1 MELFDIQAE
10 RRLIGMLMRR
20 PSLWDEVA
28 DSFTP
33 QLFAHEFHQ
42 EIAKAIREETKP
54 GQQLVPSRVMR
65 RIGLKNEQ
73 RVRDIMG
80 MVDDIIAMDEFRGL
94 VAMLRDLSARRSIRD
109 YLLRGQDALTDLSVP
124 LNEVLGEIQSGML
137 QAASTH
143 GHDGTREWDELLAD
157 RYGNMVERR
166 EGKAESAWPVGLE
179 RLGEVLKGIRR
190 KHLIIVAGRPSM
202 GKTTFAQFWAMHLA
216 KRGVASY
223 VFCPD
228 QSAEEIADRALWNAA
243 NIDGVRWDQ
252 TAKWTEDEWN
262 RANAAFSKLMGLPIK
277 INDRRGMT
285 PEEICAIARREKAAN
300 PGLGLIVIDH
310 LTALNLK
317 GNRNLNWSKIV
328 GDAAKTFKNL
338 SEELDV
344 AVVLLSQLNRSL
356 ESRDDKRPTMADLR
370 DSGEIEEHANEILF
384 LYREEYYRPDLEGI
398 ANVCEIHVAKQKQGP
413 RGETALV
420 KFEPKYARFS
430 DLTVFELNAYINAI
444 ESAKSKRGRATA

>member
-42 EIAKAIREETKP
+42 EIAKVIREETKP

-65 RIGLKNEQ
+65 RIGVAGEQ
-73 RVRDIMG
+73 KVRDIMA

-94 VAMLRDLSARRSIRD
+94 VAMLRDLAARRAIRD
-109 YLLRGQDALTDLSVP
+109 QLLRGQQALLDLTVP

-143 GHDGTREWDELLAD
+143 GHDGTRTWDELLAQNHAEMID
-157 RYGNMVERR
+157 RR
-166 EGKAESAWPVGLE
+166 EGRAEPAWPVGLE
-179 RLGEVLKGIRR
+179 RLANVLKGIRR
-190 KHLIIVAGRPSM
+190 KHLIVVAGRPSM
-202 GKTTFAQFWAMHLA
+202 GKTTFAQFWTVELA

-228 QSAEEIADRALWNAA
+228 QAAEEITERALWNAA
-243 NIDGVRWDQ
+243 NIDGVRWEQ
-252 TAKWTEDEWN
+252 PAKWTDDEWR
-262 RANAAFSKLMGLPIK
+262 RANTAFSKLMGLPIK

-317 GNRNLNWSKIV
+317 GRGNLNWAKIV

-344 AVVLLSQLNRSL
+344 AVVLLSQLNRSV

-384 LYREEYYRPDLEGI
+384 LYREEYYRPDLDGV

-430 DLTVFELNAYINAI
+430 DLTAFELNAYINAI
-444 ESAKSKRGRATA
+444 EASKSKRGRATA

>member
-20 PSLWDEVA
+20 PTLWDEVA
-28 DSFTP
+28 DVFTP
-33 QLFAHEFHQ
+33 SLFADEFHKTV
-42 EIAKAIREETKP
+42 AKLIREETKP
-54 GQQLVPSRVMR
+54 GSGLVPSRIMR
-65 RIGLKNEQ
+65 RLGVKNE
-73 RVRDIMG
+73 RYIKDIIAMA
-80 MVDDIIAMDEFRGL
+80 DDVIAMDEFRGL
-94 VAMLRDLSARRSIRD
+94 VDMLRDLAARRAIRD
-109 YLLRGQDALTDLSVP
+109 QMLRGQEALLDLTVP

-143 GHDGTREWDELLAD
+143 GHDGTRTWDELLID
-157 RYGNMVERR
+157 RHEHMVERR

-179 RLGEVLKGIRR
+179 RLGEILKGIRR
-190 KHLIIVAGRPSM
+190 KHLIVVAGRPSM
-202 GKTTFAQFWAMHLA
+202 GKTTFAQFWAIELA

-228 QSAEEIADRALWNAA
+228 QAAEEIADRALWNAA
-243 NIDGVRWDQ
+243 NIDGGRWEK
-252 TAKWTEDEWN
+252 TAQWDENEWR
-262 RANAAFSKLMGLPIK
+262 RANEAFSKLMGLPIK

-317 GNRNLNWSKIV
+317 GRGNLNWAKIV

-370 DSGEIEEHANEILF
+370 DSGEIEEHANEIVF
-384 LYREEYYRPDLEGI
+384 LYREEYYRPDIDGI

-430 DLTVFELNAYINAI
+430 DLSVFELNGYIHAI
-444 ESAKSKRGRATA
+444 ESAKSRRGRATA